1 MPNGY
6 TTWQNWR
13 ENRNKSIAYVTS
25 DTGVMSC
32 QGISLLSAIPFIS
45 NRYEY

>member
-25 DTGVMSC
+25 DAGVMPC
-32 QGISLLSAIPFIS
+32 QGVSLLSAIPFIF